1 MDAEPTVEELI
12 NTFETFQGE
21 PQKLKLPSAPEQP
34 IIVRKENNRPQP
46 AYDVFAGG
54 TGRSKGMAVT
64 LGRVRKKEEYYKI
77 FALSHN
83 TLRGGAGGSVLNAEL
98 ALAKKLI

>member
-1 MDAEPTVEELI
+1 
-12 NTFETFQGE
+12 
-21 PQKLKLPSAPEQP
+21 
-34 IIVRKENNRPQP
+34 
-46 AYDVFAGG
+46 
-54 TGRSKGMAVT
+54 MAVT